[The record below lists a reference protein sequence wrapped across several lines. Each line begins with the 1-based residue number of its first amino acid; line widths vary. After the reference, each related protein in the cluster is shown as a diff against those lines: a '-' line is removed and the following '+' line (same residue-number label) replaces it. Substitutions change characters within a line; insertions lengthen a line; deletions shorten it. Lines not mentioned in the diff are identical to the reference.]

1 MSQHLKFLSA
11 LALLAFALAGAG
23 CGPGES
29 LTLGAEADDPS
40 YREGQQLEKQG
51 RPQEAL
57 SNYLRVIAHRGESAP
72 ESHLSA
78 GVIYKQHIKDPIAA
92 IYHFRKY
99 LEQQPNSRQAPLVRQ
114 QIEAAKRDFGRILLL
129 PNQPLDGSR
138 EVRLVG
144 ADQQDR
150 LERLERENEQLRN
163 ENAVLRAGGLAG
175 ATSGLSGLNRAAMRD
190 GLDARL
196 LPPPSPAEESTSAIT
211 LASIQPRDPEPA
223 ANVAAQPLPPG
234 TRAKPTAPAA
244 AGGRRHTVAPKDSLY
259 GIAKKYYGTAT
270 NAKVQALIE
279 ANRDVLPA
287 GAGTPLKEGMA
298 LKIP

>member
-1 MSQHLKFLSA
+1 MLQHLKFLSA

-29 LTLGAEADDPS
+29 LTLGPEADDS
-40 YREGQQLEKQG
+40 DYREAKQLVKQG

-57 SNYLRVIAHRGESAP
+57 SNFLRVIARRGETAP
-72 ESHLSA
+72 ESHLEA
-78 GVIYKQHIKDPIAA
+78 GLIYKQHIKDPIAA

-114 QIEAAKRDFGRILLL
+114 QIEDAKRNFGRML
-129 PNQPLDGSR
+129 PNQPLDESL
-138 EVRLVG
+138 EVRMVG
-144 ADQQDR
+144 ADQIDR

-175 ATSGLSGLNRAAMRD
+175 ATSGLSGFNRAAMRD
-190 GLDARL
+190 GIDARL

-211 LASIQPRDPEPA
+211 LAPIQPRDPEPA

>member
-1 MSQHLKFLSA
+1 MSQYLKFLSA

-29 LTLGAEADDPS
+29 LALGPEADDS
-40 YREGQQLEKQG
+40 DYREAKQLEKQG

-57 SNYLRVIAHRGESAP
+57 SNFLRVIAHRGETSP
-72 ESHLSA
+72 DSHLSA
-78 GVIYKQHIKDPIAA
+78 GLIYKQHIKDPIAA

-99 LEQQPNSRQAPLVRQ
+99 LEQQPNSRQAPFVRQ
-114 QIEAAKRDFGRILLL
+114 QIEDAKRNFGRML
-129 PNQPLDGSR
+129 PNQPLDSSL
-138 EVRLVG
+138 EVRLAG
-144 ADQQDR
+144 ADQIER

-163 ENAVLRAGGLAG
+163 ENAVLRSGGLAG

-190 GLDARL
+190 GIDARL
-196 LPPPSPAEESTSAIT
+196 LPPPSAAEESASAIT
-211 LASIQPRDPEPA
+211 LAPIQPRDPEPA
-223 ANVAAQPLPPG
+223 GNISAQPLPPG
-234 TRAKPTAPAA
+234 TRAKPTAPAT
-244 AGGRRHTVAPKDSLY
+244 AGGRRHTVAPKDSLF

-270 NAKVQALIE
+270 NAKVQALID

>member
-1 MSQHLKFLSA
+1 MSQYLKFLSA

-29 LTLGAEADDPS
+29 LTLGAEADDS
-40 YREGQQLEKQG
+40 AYREGKQLEKQG

-57 SNYLRVIAHRGESAP
+57 ANFLRVIAHRGESAP

-78 GVIYKQHIKDPIAA
+78 GLIYKQHIKDPITA

-114 QIEAAKRDFGRILLL
+114 QIEAAKRDFGRML
-129 PNQPLDGSR
+129 PNQPLDSVG
-138 EVRLVG
+138 EVRLLG
-144 ADQQDR
+144 SDQQDR
-150 LERLERENEQLRN
+150 LERVERENEQLRN
-163 ENAVLRAGGLAG
+163 ENAVLRSGGLAG
-175 ATSGLSGLNRAAMRD
+175 ATSGLGGFNRAAMQD
-190 GLDARL
+190 GIDARL
-196 LPPPSPAEESTSAIT
+196 LPPPTPAEESASAIT
-211 LASIQPRDPEPA
+211 LAPIQPRDAEPA
-223 ANVAAQPLPPG
+223 GNITAQPLPPG
-234 TRAKPTAPAA
+234 TRAKPTAPAT

-270 NAKVQALIE
+270 NAKVQALID